1 MKLRLSLALSTVKR
15 TFVTGAGV
23 VQTGDD
29 QLLLTQS
36 GDVIMTQNGDFLVR
50 TRAPARQIVTQSGLF
65 LVTQDDRI
73 LETR

>member
-1 MKLRLSLALSTVKR
+1 MKLRLSLALSTGKSV
-15 TFVTGAGV
+15 FVAGAGV
-23 VQTGDD
+23 VETGDD

-50 TRAPARQIVTQSGLF
+50 QRAPARQLVTQSGSF
-65 LVTQDDRI
+65 LITQDDRI